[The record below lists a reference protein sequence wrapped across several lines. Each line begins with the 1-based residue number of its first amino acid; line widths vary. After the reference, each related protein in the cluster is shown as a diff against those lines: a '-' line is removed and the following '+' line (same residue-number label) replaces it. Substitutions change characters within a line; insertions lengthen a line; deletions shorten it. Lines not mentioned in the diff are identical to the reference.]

1 MQGENYSVSP
11 LRFGRLFGRKI
22 APFIL
27 RSRVFVLV
35 SGVGILSQAL
45 LSGAP
50 AVSYLSLA
58 TWEDTN
64 FLFGSSVLT
73 ADV

>member
-1 MQGENYSVSP
+1 MFPPCVLAVYLGVKSHHSSSGN
-11 LRFGRLFGRKI
+11 
-22 APFIL
+22 
-27 RSRVFVLV
+27 RVFVLV